1 MRMALRIHSS
11 PTSTLK
17 DRLVQ
22 ALAGQ
27 SVNASVTKVQIKD
40 SSGNVLGE
48 VSVSSSNWSGY
59 TLAVDIT
66 ISQGGTVDH
75 FALVASDGAELF
87 TYTPTSFSV
96 NAGDVVH
103 IEWTISLSP
112 GSNMNSVSSRILDF
126 IIGAVSDIAIAEV
139 VFANGGAAQL
149 VDTPDSVSPD
159 TANDKVTVSGSVTI
173 GSSEVVY
180 DEVWLRDSAGNDLF
194 KLSAS
199 GYLEPNTT
207 YDYTIEVSIT

>member
-1 MRMALRIHSS
+1 
-11 PTSTLK
+11 
-17 DRLVQ
+17 
-22 ALAGQ
+22 
-27 SVNASVTKVQIKD
+27 
-40 SSGNVLGE
+40 
-48 VSVSSSNWSGY
+48 
-59 TLAVDIT
+59 
-66 ISQGGTVDH
+66 
-75 FALVASDGAELF
+75 
-87 TYTPTSFSV
+87 V

-139 VFANGGAAQL
+139 VFANEGAAQL

-159 TANDKVTVSGSVTI
+159 TANDKVTVSGSVAI

-180 DEVWLRDSAGNDLF
+180 DEVWLRDSAGNELF